1 MARPKDNTAI
11 LVGLFLFVGL
21 VILGVLILQYGKFER
36 RKIESYTIFARF
48 SDATGVLPG
57 SDVRLGGARVGRV
70 ASLPVLNETFDRV
83 VVTLEIN
90 EGIGIPRNAE
100 VTVAGAGLLGDKF
113 ISVQVP
119 EGTDRAKVDFFKEGE
134 TLDGISAGSLTS
146 LQNKVEALSEKATY
160 ALADVQ
166 GAVAR
171 ITTAVGEFERV
182 GRNVNVTIDK
192 FNAGVLSDENIADV
206 RESLAKFR
214 ETSNNLATAT
224 EKLGPVLDKGSKT
237 FENIDSTLAEIR
249 GTFGELKPITEKVK
263 TSVDKIGDA
272 AVSLDKGVKRL
283 TEGDGL
289 LPTLVNDSSL
299 SEDFNQLIRN
309 TRRHGLLFYRDDT
322 PAAKKQ
328 QEEGAKPTPSRKP
341 SAREFFKR

>member
-1 MARPKDNTAI
+1 MARPKDNTAT

-21 VILGVLILQYGKFER
+21 VILGVLILQFGKFER
-36 RKIESYTIFARF
+36 RKIESYTLFARF

-57 SDVRLGGARVGRV
+57 SDVRLGGARIGRV

-100 VTVAGAGLLGDKF
+100 VTVSGAGLLGDKF

-119 EGTDRAKVDFFKEGE
+119 EGTDRAKVDFFKGDE
-134 TLDGISAGSLTS
+134 TIEGISAGSLTS

-171 ITTAVGEFERV
+171 ITSAVDEFEKV
-182 GRNVNVTIDK
+182 GRNVNITVDK
-192 FNAGVLSDENIADV
+192 FNNGILSDANVADV
-206 RESLAKFR
+206 RESLAKLR
-214 ETSNNLATAT
+214 ETTTNLADAS
-224 EKLGPVLDKGSKT
+224 EKLAPAIDKGGKT
-237 FENIDSTLAEIR
+237 FENLDATLTEIR
-249 GTFGELKPITEKVK
+249 GIFGELKPITEKVK
-263 TSVDKIGDA
+263 TSADKIGDA
-272 AVSLDKGVKRL
+272 AVSLDKGVRRM
-283 TEGDGL
+283 TEGKGL
-289 LPTLVNDSSL
+289 LPTLVNDASL

-309 TRRHGLLFYRDDT
+309 TRKHGLLFYRDDS
-322 PAAKKQ
+322 PAEKKK
-328 QEEGAKPTPSRKP
+328 EEAPPAGRKP
-341 SAREFFKR
+341 PFNLFQKR